1 MTKLILAR
9 NPETTVE
16 KFLVFYI
23 ELVGSITS
31 LDRWA
36 HEQGLG
42 PNNVRQCAHKA
53 ASRGL
58 VRLDR
63 LANVRGKPY
72 RVSAL
77 EEETP

>member
-1 MTKLILAR
+1 MSKLILAR
-9 NPETTVE
+9 DPETTVE

-23 ELVGSITS
+23 ELFGSITS

-36 HEQGLG
+36 HDQGLDPDG
-42 PNNVRQCAHKA
+42 VRRCAHKA
-53 ASRGL
+53 ARRGL

-63 LANVRGKPY
+63 LAHVSGKPY

>member
-9 NPETTVE
+9 DPETTVE

-23 ELVGSITS
+23 ELFGSITS

-36 HEQGLG
+36 HDQGFS
-42 PNNVRQCAHKA
+42 PNNVRECAHKA
-53 ASRGL
+53 ANKGL

-63 LANVRGKPY
+63 LENVQGKPY
-72 RVSAL
+72 RVSL

>member
-1 MTKLILAR
+1 MSKLILAR

-23 ELVGSITS
+23 ELFGTITS

-36 HEQGLG
+36 HDQGLG
-42 PNNVRQCAHKA
+42 PNNVRECAHKA
-53 ASRGL
+53 ASKGL

-63 LANVRGKPY
+63 LENVRGKPY
-72 RVSAL
+72 RVSL